1 MQDLSLTPKKTY
13 RKIEATKTRK
23 IYVNV
28 KYIMNLKQQD
38 WSNYKIAKELKVSEI
53 IVRRRLKEYE
63 NM

>member
-1 MQDLSLTPKKTY
+1 
-13 RKIEATKTRK
+13 
-23 IYVNV
+23 
-28 KYIMNLKQQD
+28 MNLKQQD